1 MLRRY
6 RVVIAKPGL
15 DGHDRGAKVIARAL
29 RDAGFEVIYTGLF
42 QTPEQVAEATLQE
55 DADAVG
61 LSLLSGA
68 HMTLIPQ
75 IVDELAGPRPRRR
88 ARVRRAASSRP
99 TTSRRSQA
107 QGVAGGVHARV
118 AALGRSP
125 TGSNRRSTPRAPV
138 GEIASAP
145 APAPLQ
151 ENRWICSSTKAS
163 SCSRATASR
172 CRPARRCRTSTTR
185 SPPPSGSAIRSW

>member
-1 MLRRY
+1 MSPPRNRFPEPAGREERMLRRY

-68 HMTLIPQ
+68 HMTLIPR
-75 IVDELAGPRPRRR
+75 ILAELRQRGLDDVLVFAGGIIP
-88 ARVRRAASSRP
+88 ADDIAALE
-99 TTSRRSQA
+99 A
-107 QGVAGGVHARV
+107 QGI
-118 AALGRSP
+118 AAVFTPGSP
-125 TGSNRRSTPRAPV
+125 LPTITDWL
-138 GEIASAP
+138 ESA
-145 APAPLQ
+145 LD
-151 ENRWICSSTKAS
+151 
-163 SCSRATASR
+163 SREAVR
-172 CRPARRCRTSTTR
+172 EK
-185 SPPPSGSAIRSW
+185 